1 MWTSIL
7 VKIRNCARIIFVN
20 TNKNNLKI
28 QQKYMSCDS
37 WYSSPTKNPLVPDT
51 TAVILGK
58 VKHTKEVI
66 IFLRF

>member
-1 MWTSIL
+1 MWTSIQ
-7 VKIRNCARIIFVN
+7 VQIRNCARIILVN
-20 TNKNNLKI
+20 TKKNNLKI

-37 WYSSPTKNPLVPDT
+37 WYNSPTKNPLVPDT

-58 VKHTKEVI
+58 TYTKEVI

>member
-1 MWTSIL
+1 MWTSIQ
-7 VKIRNCARIIFVN
+7 VQIRNCARIIFVN
-20 TNKNNLKI
+20 TNKNHLKI
-28 QQKYMSCDS
+28 LQKYMSCDS

-58 VKHTKEVI
+58 TYTKEVI

>member
-1 MWTSIL
+1 MWTSIQ
-7 VKIRNCARIIFVN
+7 VQIRNCSRIIFVN
-20 TNKNNLKI
+20 TKKNNLKI

-58 VKHTKEVI
+58 TYTKEVI

>member
-1 MWTSIL
+1 MWTSTQ
-7 VKIRNCARIIFVN
+7 VQIRNCARIILVN
-20 TNKNNLKI
+20 TKKNNLKI

-37 WYSSPTKNPLVPDT
+37 WYNSPTKNPLVPDT

-58 VKHTKEVI
+58 TYTKEVK